1 MDTEQVTIKI
11 KYLNKEITPLT
22 YIEGKSDWIDLRSAK
37 EMDLKKGDFV
47 LVPLG
52 IAMESLTNLT
62 VGTRISGIHRFW
74 QQEIRTL
81 LLTIVSF
88 SFES

>member
-37 EMDLKKGDFV
+37 EMDLKKGSAWDRHGAAKG
-47 LVPLG
+47 L
-52 IAMESLTNLT
+52 
-62 VGTRISGIHRFW
+62 
-74 QQEIRTL
+74 
-81 LLTIVSF
+81 
-88 SFES
+88 

>member
-37 EMDLKKGDFV
+37 EMDL
-47 LVPLG
+47 
-52 IAMESLTNLT
+52 I
-62 VGTRISGIHRFW
+62 
-74 QQEIRTL
+74 
-81 LLTIVSF
+81 F
-88 SFES
+88 S